1 MNIYA
6 GLLFLQG
13 HIADAGLARRL
24 AEPAEEALETEV
36 PAIDVAATQQNHVR
50 CVDGDTCRHGAAVS

>member
-13 HIADAGLARRL
+13 HIADPGLARRL
-24 AEPAEEALETEV
+24 VEPLGEELEDDV
-36 PAIDVAATQQNHVR
+36 PTGVAATQQNHAP
-50 CVDGDTCRHGAAVS
+50 CPCGET

>member
-6 GLLFLQG
+6 DLLFLQG

-24 AEPAEEALETEV
+24 VEPVEEVLERGV
-36 PAIDVAATQQNHVR
+36 PVGGEAATQQNHAP
-50 CVDGDTCRHGAAVS
+50 CPCGES